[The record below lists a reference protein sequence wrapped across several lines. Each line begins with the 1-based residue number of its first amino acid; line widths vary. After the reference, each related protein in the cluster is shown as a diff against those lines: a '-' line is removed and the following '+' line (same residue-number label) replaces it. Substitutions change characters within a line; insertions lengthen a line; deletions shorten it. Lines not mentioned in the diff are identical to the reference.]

1 MRRISTTLSGILIVI
16 FIALNINST
25 KAQPAPVMSAGQ
37 LKLAVEKLNV
47 LGSVLY
53 IAAHP
58 DDENN
63 ALLAYFAKGKLLR
76 TGYLSLT
83 RGDGGQNL
91 LGTEQG
97 DLLGV
102 LRTQELLQA
111 RRIDGAEQYFSRA
124 IDFGFSKSAEETL
137 DFWGKDKILSDVVWV
152 IRKFRPDVIITRFQG
167 TKADGHGNHTASE
180 ILAAEA
186 FKLAGDSTKFPEQ
199 LKYVKPW
206 QPKRILWNAWL
217 PILKKQNADLSK
229 LLKVDVGGYN
239 SLLGKSYTEIAAIS
253 RSMHK
258 SQGFGSSSS
267 FGESINYFV
276 PIDGAKA
283 DKSIF
288 DGINMTWSRVPGGS
302 NIGKLFN
309 EADKRLNPDKPSL
322 IIPILLQALKEMN
335 GIKNNYWVE
344 EKKKELIDV
353 IRSCAG
359 IFVESTAS
367 DYTVSPGDEI
377 NITSSI
383 INRSNFPFKLD
394 KVEVSYGEK
403 QNITNEELKNEN
415 LITVKSVSKIPDD
428 EDYSQPYWL
437 RNEHGIGDYVID
449 DQRLIGSAENPP
461 ALSAEF
467 FVTAGDEKLIFTT
480 PVFYKWTDPVKGELF
495 RNLIIAPKVI
505 INLKNKVYLFP
516 DSGAREVSFILKSN
530 ENNLNGLLKIKVPKG
545 WKAEPQ
551 QIPFILKNK
560 YDEGVFGFQIT
571 PPQNFSEGDLNVF
584 VKTDGKV
591 FSLGEDIISYPHI
604 PAQTVFYNSRA
615 KVIKLD
621 IKKVVNNIGYIMG
634 PGDEIPPVLKELGY
648 NVTMLSDNDIETKD
662 LSSFDAIVT
671 GIRLYNTDK
680 LISFEQPRLLNYVKN
695 GGTLVVQYNK
705 FYDLVTDKIGPY
717 PFHISNDRVT
727 DENSTVTF
735 LDKNNPV
742 LNFPN
747 KITEDD
753 FNGWIQER
761 GLYFADSWDKNY
773 STVIACHDPGESQK
787 EGGLLFAHYG
797 KGVFI
802 YTGYDW
808 FRELPAGVAGSYP
821 IFINMISAAKYYKQN
836 ESK

>member
-1 MRRISTTLSGILIVI
+1 MQKIISSYAGTLFILLVI
-16 FIALNINST
+16 FNINT
-25 KAQPAPVMSAGQ
+25 IKAQPAPVMNSSQ
-37 LKLAVEKLNV
+37 LKLAIEKLNV

-63 ALLAYFAKGKLLR
+63 ALLAYFAKGKMLR

-111 RRIDGAEQYFSRA
+111 RKIDGAEQYFSRA
-124 IDFGFSKSAEETL
+124 VDFGFSKSAEETL
-137 DFWGKDKILSDVVWV
+137 KFWDKKKILSDVVWV
-152 IRKFRPDVIITRFQG
+152 IRKFRPDIIITRFQG

-186 FKLAGDSTKFPEQ
+186 FKISGDSTKFHEQ

-217 PILKKQNADLSK
+217 PILQRQHVDLSK
-229 LLKVDVGGYN
+229 LLKIDVGGYN
-239 SLLGKSYTEIAAIS
+239 SLLGKSYTEIAAES

-267 FGESINYFV
+267 FGQSINYFV

-283 DKSIF
+283 VKSIF
-288 DGINMTWSRVPGGS
+288 DGIDMTWNRVPNGDK
-302 NIGKLFN
+302 IGALLLKANKEF
-309 EADKRLNPDKPSL
+309 NPDKPSQ
-322 IIPILLQALKEMN
+322 IIPVLLNALNEMDQ
-335 GIKNNYWVE
+335 IKNNYWVE
-344 EKKKELIDV
+344 EKKKELLNV

-359 IFVESTAS
+359 IFIEADAS

-377 NITSSI
+377 KVTSSI
-383 INRSNFPFKLD
+383 INRSTFPFKLD
-394 KVEVSYGEK
+394 KVEVSYQKKE
-403 QNITNEELKNEN
+403 NLINEELKDEK
-415 LITVKSVSKIPDD
+415 LISVNTDCLVPSDAG
-428 EDYSQPYWL
+428 YSQPYWL
-437 RNEHGIGDYVID
+437 RNEHGIGSYNID
-449 DQRLIGSAENPP
+449 DQCLIGLAENPP
-461 ALSAEF
+461 ALTAMF
-467 FVTAGDEKLIFTT
+467 FVNAGNEKLIFST
-480 PVFYKWTDPVKGELF
+480 PVYYKWTDPVKGELF

-505 INLKNKVYLFP
+505 INLKDKVYLFP
-516 DSGAREVSFILKSN
+516 NSNAREVSFQLTSN
-530 ENNLNGLLKIKVPKG
+530 ENNLNGLLKAKVPKG
-545 WKAEPQ
+545 WKVSPE
-551 QIPFILKNK
+551 QIPFIFKNK
-560 YDEGVFGFQIT
+560 YDENIFNFQVT
-571 PPQNFSEGDLNVF
+571 PPDNFSEGKIFAFANVE
-584 VKTDGKV
+584 GKV
-591 FSLGEDIISYPHI
+591 LSLGEDIISYSHI
-604 PAQTVFYNSRA
+604 PTQTVFYNSEA

-621 IKKVVNNIGYIMG
+621 VKKVVNNIGYIMG
-634 PGDEIPPVLKELGY
+634 PGDEIPPILKELGY
-648 NVTMLSDNDIETKD
+648 NVTMLTDNDIETKD
-662 LSSFDAIVT
+662 LSQFDAIIT

-680 LISFEQPRLLNYVKN
+680 LISFEQPKLLNYVQD

-705 FYDLVTDKIGPY
+705 FFDLVTDKIGPY

-727 DENSTVTF
+727 DENSAVTF
-735 LDKNNPV
+735 LDKDNPI
-742 LNFPN
+742 LNYPN

-773 STVIACHDPGESQK
+773 SPVIECHDPGEPEK

-821 IFINMISAAKYYKQN
+821 IFINMISAGKYYKQEN
-836 ESK
+836 SK